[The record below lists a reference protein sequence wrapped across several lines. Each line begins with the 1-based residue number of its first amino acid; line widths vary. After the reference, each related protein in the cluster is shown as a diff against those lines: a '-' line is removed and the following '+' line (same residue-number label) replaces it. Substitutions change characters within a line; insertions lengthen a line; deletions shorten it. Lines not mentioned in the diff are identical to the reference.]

1 MRKFLFLN
9 SAQRFSDFA
18 LLLLRVFV
26 GLFLIWSVWDN
37 VTDGA
42 RMQEFA
48 SFLAK
53 HEFPSPRDPGARI
66 GVPAARHRG
75 GLRVRPVHALGRH
88 CLRDR
93 FCRGHCHGRP
103 FRWHARRLPVGLPV
117 RHRSVPGDTWRRP
130 LLGGCGI
137 GGQRP
142 AAVERRRAFQ
152 EFDRDGAQ
160 YRDQGSYRKCRFVD
174 SKGRGAGKRGPDRDR
189 AGRHLLQL
197 RHGSPQAARV
207 LERCGRTD
215 FLSASEPD
223 GSERVFLSTIPH
235 FITRD
240 TS

>member
-1 MRKFLFLN
+1 MRKLLFLN

-37 VTDGA
+37 ITDGA

-53 HEFPSPRDPGARI
+53 HQF
-66 GVPAARHRG
+66 PAARILAPVSAYLQLAIGLGFVLGCSRG
-75 GLRVRPVHALGRH
+75 GPASCARSFLPWPLPWSTASMACAASSRRAA
-88 CLRDR
+88 CLSLACTWPRMAPGASPWIR
-93 FCRGHCHGRP
+93 RYGPMTCRG
-103 FRWHARRLPVGLPV
+103 
-117 RHRSVPGDTWRRP
+117 
-130 LLGGCGI
+130 
-137 GGQRP
+137 
-142 AAVERRRAFQ
+142 RRAACDSGV
-152 EFDRDGAQ
+152 DRDGPQ

-174 SKGRGAGKRGPDRDR
+174 SKSSGAGKRGPDRDR
-189 AGRHLLQL
+189 AGRHFLQL

-207 LERCGRTD
+207 LKRCGRTD
-215 FLSASEPD
+215 FLPASEPD
-223 GSERVFLSTIPH
+223 GSERVLLSTVPH